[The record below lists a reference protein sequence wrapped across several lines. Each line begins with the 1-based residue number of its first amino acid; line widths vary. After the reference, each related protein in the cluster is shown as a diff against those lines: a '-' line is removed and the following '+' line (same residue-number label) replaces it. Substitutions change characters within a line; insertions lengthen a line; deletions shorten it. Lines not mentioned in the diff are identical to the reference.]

1 MLILSRNVGQSITL
15 WVDGKLIAEVI
26 VDTVR
31 GDSVRLAF
39 KADPEV
45 QILRS
50 ELGDPDGR
58 DYA

>member
-15 WVDGKLIAEVI
+15 WVDGKLIAEI
-26 VDTVR
+26 TVDTVR

>member
-15 WVDGKLIAEVI
+15 WVDGKLIAEII

>member
-1 MLILSRNVGQSITL
+1 MLILSRNVGESITL
-15 WVDGKLIAEVI
+15 WIDGKLIAEVI

-50 ELGDPDGR
+50 ESGDPDGR

>member
-15 WVDGKLIAEVI
+15 WVDGKLIAEII

-39 KADPEV
+39 KAEPTV